1 LNNFIYLQGIAGAI
15 HLEQYYGPKICFLAW
30 TPSLGAVGLPSA
42 ILILLILTFLLLT
55 WCFLRHTSR
64 LAAIHQKQ
72 LATLT
77 KAEEPGAMAA
87 AATASSEG
95 SKDIGMCG
103 RMQKDKKTCGLQGG
117 YVPLAVDGDVTS
129 CPSNVTNQVT
139 ETSDL
144 ASLSSDHERIAL
156 LIQRGE
162 AEGAMSAN
170 ESIVLHSGRSESER
184 PLLIVTSSAASSSDD
199 RLEDGPKTDVDEQG
213 HSNPLMASFTDDG
226 DSKKREC
233 ASSVAPSVM
242 DSGIQNAVRKL
253 YLSLKSC
260 HIKLF

>member
-1 LNNFIYLQGIAGAI
+1 
-15 HLEQYYGPKICFLAW
+15 
-30 TPSLGAVGLPSA
+30 
-42 ILILLILTFLLLT
+42 
-55 WCFLRHTSR
+55 
-64 LAAIHQKQ
+64 
-72 LATLT
+72 
-77 KAEEPGAMAA
+77 MAA
-87 AATASSEG
+87 ASTVTSEAN
-95 SKDIGMCG
+95 KDMGICG
-103 RMQKDKKTCGLQGG
+103 RKDKKTCGQGGG

-144 ASLSSDHERIAL
+144 ASLSSDQERIAL

-170 ESIVLHSGRSESER
+170 ESGVLHSGRSESER

-199 RLEDGPKTDVDEQG
+199 RLEDGAKTDVDDQG

-233 ASSVAPSVM
+233 ASSVAPSMLDAGQNNVRNYFS
-242 DSGIQNAVRKL
+242 SG
-253 YLSLKSC
+253 YLQC
-260 HIKLF
+260 E

>member
-1 LNNFIYLQGIAGAI
+1 M
-15 HLEQYYGPKICFLAW
+15 AW

-42 ILILLILTFLLLT
+42 ILILLILTFHLLT

-72 LATLT
+72 LAAQAA
-77 KAEEPGAMAA
+77 AEDPGAVAA
-87 AATASSEG
+87 AASVVASEAN
-95 SKDIGMCG
+95 KDLGTCG
-103 RMQKDKKTCGLQGG
+103 RKDKKACGQGG

-144 ASLSSDHERIAL
+144 ASLSSDQERIAL

-170 ESIVLHSGRSESER
+170 ESGVLHSGRSESER

-199 RLEDGPKTDVDEQG
+199 RLEDGAKTDVDDQG

-233 ASSVAPSVM
+233 ASSVAPSM
-242 DSGIQNAVRKL
+242 LDAGRNTVRKYFTL
-253 YLSLKSC
+253 YWS
-260 HIKLF
+260 

>member
-1 LNNFIYLQGIAGAI
+1 M
-15 HLEQYYGPKICFLAW
+15 
-30 TPSLGAVGLPSA
+30 GAVGLPSA
-42 ILILLILTFLLLT
+42 ILILLILTFHLLT

-72 LATLT
+72 LAAQAA
-77 KAEEPGAMAA
+77 AEEPGTAM
-87 AATASSEG
+87 ATASSAT
-95 SKDIGMCG
+95 SDVNKDMVICG
-103 RMQKDKKTCGLQGG
+103 RIPKEKKNGGQGG

-144 ASLSSDHERIAL
+144 ASLSSDQERIAL
-156 LIQRGE
+156 LVQRGE

-170 ESIVLHSGRSESER
+170 ESGVIHSGRSESER
-184 PLLIVTSSAASSSDD
+184 PLLIVTSSAASSNDD

-233 ASSVAPSVM
+233 ASSVAPSM
-242 DSGIQNAVRKL
+242 LDAGHNPVRT
-253 YLSLKSC
+253 SD
-260 HIKLF
+260 

>member
-1 LNNFIYLQGIAGAI
+1 M
-15 HLEQYYGPKICFLAW
+15 AW

-42 ILILLILTFLLLT
+42 ILILLVLTFHLLT

-72 LATLT
+72 LAAQAA
-77 KAEEPGAMAA
+77 AEEPGAMASA
-87 AATASSEG
+87 SLATSNAN
-95 SKDIGMCG
+95 KDLVMCG
-103 RMQKDKKTCGLQGG
+103 RMPKEKKPCILQGG

-144 ASLSSDHERIAL
+144 ASLSSDQERIAL
-156 LIQRGE
+156 LVQRGE

-170 ESIVLHSGRSESER
+170 ESGVLHSGRSESER
-184 PLLIVTSSAASSSDD
+184 PLLIITSSAASSNDD

-226 DSKKREC
+226 DSKRREC
-233 ASSVAPSVM
+233 SSSVSPSM
-242 DSGIQNAVRKL
+242 LDAGQNAVNVCVISTR
-253 YLSLKSC
+253 YGC
-260 HIKLF
+260 IKLSTFYSRCSVL